1 MKYVEEKI
9 LEEFSNSLE
18 RRSCLVIRALPTGR
32 LKNHS
37 RNPLPLSGTDFSRG
51 NIYLQCA
58 GAMHLNPS
66 IPVFVIFKDGSGQL
80 GVHKFDGTPNSI
92 FGGNNHV

>member
-1 MKYVEEKI
+1 MDIKNEI
-9 LEEFSNSLE
+9 IEEFSDCLE

-66 IPVFVIFKDGSGQL
+66 IPVFVVSKDEEDQCS
-80 GVHKFDGTPNSI
+80 VRKFDGTFNSI
-92 FGGNNHV
+92 F